1 MADGRSGLRQDH
13 SPEIKET
20 EKNWGAFIVRIFC
33 YVNMSVMLKDDER
46 GYKKRPPG
54 GPECPGGKEGVGAQ
68 LLT

>member
-1 MADGRSGLRQDH
+1 MEEPAQAGPLPLKSRKPKKLGG
-13 SPEIKET
+13 E
-20 EKNWGAFIVRIFC
+20 FIVRIFC